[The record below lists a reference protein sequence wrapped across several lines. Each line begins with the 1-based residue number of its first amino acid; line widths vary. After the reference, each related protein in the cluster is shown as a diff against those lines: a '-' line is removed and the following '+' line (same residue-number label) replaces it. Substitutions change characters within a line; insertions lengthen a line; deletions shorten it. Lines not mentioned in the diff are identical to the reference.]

1 MAVRIIVT
9 MDAIPGKRDDLAQA
23 FGAICKEVEEEP
35 GCQQYEL
42 HQSLEHPNRLVLL
55 EKWDDEASLKV
66 HQDRMSER
74 RANGFNA
81 DDYRADRTVERF
93 TD

>member
-9 MDAIPGKRDDLAQA
+9 MDAIPGKRDDLVEA
-23 FGAICKEVEEEP
+23 FRAICPEVQQEP

-42 HQSLEHPNRLVLL
+42 HQSLEHPARLVLL
-55 EKWDDEASLKV
+55 EKWDDEESLTV
-66 HQDRMSER
+66 HQGLMNER
-74 RANGFNA
+74 RASGFKA

-93 TD
+93 VD